1 MRGRRRRASRPD
13 PVTRAGSA
21 PQSGRD
27 RETVRV
33 DLGPRSYDVL
43 IGAGLLPEAGR
54 LLASRL
60 PGRSA
65 IVVSD
70 SSVAGRYLD
79 TTLEA
84 LREAG
89 FACSDLVVRPG
100 EGSKDLETLAGV
112 LESILGRG
120 IERST
125 VLVALGGGVIG
136 DLTGFAASILL
147 RGVPFVQ
154 LPTTLLAQVDSG
166 VGGKTGVNSSHGKN
180 LIGSFYQ
187 PRLVLADVATL
198 ATLPLR
204 ERRAGYAEIVKYG
217 LIDDPAFFD
226 WLEEHGQAL
235 IDGDEDLLRAA
246 VAHAC
251 RAKARIV
258 AGDERESGKRAL
270 LNLGHTFAHA
280 LEAEAGYDG
289 SLLHG
294 EAVACGIVLAHRL
307 SARLGLCG
315 DDETARVAA
324 HFRAVG
330 LPGGAEALPAFRRH
344 PPALIERMK
353 RDKKSQDGRMTFVLT
368 RGIGRAFLSQDVPP
382 ETLDALLDEAFGA
395 SGRALSR

>member
-1 MRGRRRRASRPD
+1 MNAEGPD
-13 PVTRAGSA
+13 PG
-21 PQSGRD
+21 PGHD
-27 RETVRV
+27 REAVRV
-33 DLGPRSYDVL
+33 ELGARSYDVL
-43 IGAGLLPEAGR
+43 VGAGLLHEAGHHMAP
-54 LLASRL
+54 LL

-65 IVVSD
+65 IVVTERT
-70 SSVAGRYLD
+70 VAELYLD
-79 TTLEA
+79 ATLDA

-89 FACSDLVVRPG
+89 FACSDLVVDAG
-100 EGSKDLETLAGV
+100 ERSKDMATLGTV
-112 LESILGRG
+112 LESLLGRG
-120 IERST
+120 IERTT
-125 VLVALGGGVIG
+125 VLVALGGGVVG

-154 LPTTLLAQVDSG
+154 IPTTLLAQVDSG
-166 VGGKTGVNSSHGKN
+166 VGGKTGVNSRHGKN

-198 ATLPLR
+198 ETLPAR

-217 LIDDPAFFD
+217 LIDDAAFFA
-226 WLEEHGQAL
+226 WLERNGQAL
-235 IDGDEDLLRAA
+235 IDGDRDLLRTA

-258 AGDERESGKRAL
+258 AGDERESGSRAL

-307 SARLGLCG
+307 SARLGHCE
-315 DDETARVAA
+315 DEDAARVVA

-330 LPGGAEALPAFRRH
+330 LPSEADALPALRWH

-353 RDKKSQDGRMTFVLT
+353 RDKKVQDGRMTFVLT
-368 RGIGRAFLSQDVPP
+368 RGIGRAFLSRDVPS
-382 ETLDALLDEAFGA
+382 DALGTLLDQAFGQA
-395 SGRALSR
+395 GRAASR